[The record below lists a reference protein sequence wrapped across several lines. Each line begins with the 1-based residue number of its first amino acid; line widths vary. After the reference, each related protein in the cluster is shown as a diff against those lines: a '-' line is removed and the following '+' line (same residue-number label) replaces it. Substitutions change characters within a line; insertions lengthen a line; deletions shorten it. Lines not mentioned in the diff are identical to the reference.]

1 MKVLYRICNAIQ
13 VIDCK
18 SAGYYDSLLTISLS
32 VMLQHVQVFS
42 RFSEKLSRRSDFSF
56 KFTAI
61 KFA

>member
-1 MKVLYRICNAIQ
+1 MKVLYRICNAIR

-32 VMLQHVQVFS
+32 VMLQHVPVYT
-42 RFSEKLSRRSDFSF
+42 RFSKKLSRRSDFSF

-61 KFA
+61 KVA